1 MKLRPC
7 LSAKN
12 PYALSKHRYYELKH
26 FCLQYPEWKKMYY
39 MLEPAAKSHSLIK
52 VRKDIYM
59 QDLYDAAVLRADLKR
74 NIEMVERVA
83 KGTDAVMAQWIFLA
97 VTDGANYTRLKQVYD
112 IPCGK
117 DLFYSYV
124 RKFYYLLS
132 LEKGL

>member
-7 LSAKN
+7 LSARN

-39 MLEPAAKSHSLIK
+39 MLEPAVKSNSLIK
-52 VRKDIYM
+52 ISKDIYTK
-59 QDLYDAAVLRADLKR
+59 DLYEAAAIRSDLKR
-74 NIEMVERVA
+74 NMEMIDRVA
-83 KGTDAVMAQWIFLA
+83 KETDSVMSRWIFLA
-97 VTDGANYTRLKQVYD
+97 VTDGANYTRLKTFYD

-117 DLFYSYV
+117 DLFYAYI